1 MLFLPDQSP
10 SREDPKRFPGF
21 QFISMGPDPEDPVSS
36 ASDIRID
43 AHHARAICA
52 EVGERLRFSKDESA
66 TLSPRL
72 CELMK
77 QLREFDRHDVPS
89 IVPEADEYP

>member
-1 MLFLPDQSP
+1 M
-10 SREDPKRFPGF
+10 
-21 QFISMGPDPEDPVSS
+21 SS
-36 ASDIRID
+36 ANDIRID

-52 EVGERLRFSKDESA
+52 EVGERLRFSKHESA